1 MNSRARLC
9 LIAAAVLCGNSLH
22 AKQDPDRLAAAE
34 VVAEAGASYPSGR

>member
-1 MNSRARLC
+1 MRARIC

-34 VVAEAGASYPSGR
+34 AAAKAGASYPSSR